1 MQLEHHEII
10 NPKHHKE
17 ISLILEHLQSPE
29 NIGLILRTAEA
40 MGVQEVVILSDN
52 FHQLSPRI
60 KRTTRSAEN
69 NLNIIFVNSWE
80 EAINHF
86 EKNTHF
92 YALEKTN
99 KSIDYTTFEYHFPCV
114 IVCGNEKN
122 GVSEKALEKCTNHL
136 HINMYGKNTSLNVA
150 IATSILLSKIVS

>member
-10 NPKHHKE
+10 NSKHNKE

-40 MGVQEVVILSDN
+40 MGVQKVVILSDN
-52 FHQLSPRI
+52 FRQLSPRI

-86 EKNTHF
+86 EKTLTFTH
-92 YALEKTN
+92 
-99 KSIDYTTFEYHFPCV
+99 
-114 IVCGNEKN
+114 
-122 GVSEKALEKCTNHL
+122 
-136 HINMYGKNTSLNVA
+136 
-150 IATSILLSKIVS
+150 

>member
-40 MGVQEVVILSDN
+40 MGVQKVVILSDN

-60 KRTTRSAEN
+60 KRTTRSTEN

-80 EAINHF
+80 EAVNHF

-92 YALEKTN
+92 YALEKTS
-99 KSIDYTTFEYHFPCV
+99 KSVDYTSFEYHFPCV
-114 IVCGNEKN
+114 VVCGNEKN

-150 IATSILLSKIVS
+150 IATGILLSKIVS